1 MRFHFFVC
9 LLLFEWNVFIFD
21 VYLVLGKCIFSSGHS
36 KSFKVIFQTVFVKYT
51 MELVNWLIRLLA
63 KQSHQLNGFFKCLKA
78 WKVCIKLSG
87 QNNSYVLAISV

>member
-1 MRFHFFVC
+1 
-9 LLLFEWNVFIFD
+9 
-21 VYLVLGKCIFSSGHS
+21 
-36 KSFKVIFQTVFVKYT
+36 